1 MLKKNTW
8 NTCFFALCVTIFL
21 FTTTINY
28 GQGEAA
34 NWYFGRNAGINFN
47 NGSIKSL
54 EDGAIKTNEGCA
66 SISNSKGELLFYT
79 DGVLVWD
86 KNHNIMPNGS
96 DLLGHKSSTQSAVI
110 VPKPKSDSIY
120 YIFTVI
126 NAGNIEGVRYSEVDM
141 TLNNGNGDIT
151 SNKNILLATP
161 STEKIS
167 AVKHA
172 NGNDYWVATH
182 GWNSDEFS
190 VFKVTESGVD
200 TTAVKSTVGSYHG
213 ITSFNGIGYMKFSPN
228 GKRLALAKWGVD
240 STVEIFDFDSS
251 SGLISNPII
260 LDNFFGRDYE
270 NGAYGIEFS
279 LNSNLL
285 YVTEINLTTYI
296 GKLYQ
301 FDLTDYN
308 KLAII
313 NSNILIYQ
321 GRDVLA
327 AIQLGPDGKIYVCN
341 AFSRF
346 LSVINNPNIIAP
358 NCNYER
364 GAISL
369 GNKSAVYGL
378 PTFIQSVFVANIEI
392 DNACLTGATQF
403 SIKTDEPIDDILWD
417 FGDATVSN
425 EEIPVHDYQTTGV
438 YTVKAKIKSGNS
450 ILNVTKEVVI
460 YESPIAYKAENYVI
474 CEDSA
479 NDGFESFNLKSKDS
493 EILGSQSDADFQVS
507 YFESS
512 EDAEANENVL
522 NSQIINKKNYQKIF
536 SRISNRLNSEC
547 YDISSFLLIVET
559 AIARDVEDFN
569 LCINNGNAAKLV
581 VDLNQFDDKIYSPNV
596 VTPYSDYIITYHL
609 SQAKA
614 DSATDVLVPENFEIK
629 NNSVTIYARLENS
642 EAGCFTTTN
651 FKIIIN
657 EASAHQPS
665 DLYLCDDASND
676 GKEFFDLAS
685 QKSAILNSQT
695 GKVTFHASQL
705 DADTGN
711 LPLDENFENQS
722 RSQEIFVRVENLVN
736 ATCYDITSFYIEV
749 TSQPTAGQVADYI
762 ICDDQSNDGK
772 EIIDLSQFD
781 ASVFNGQSSTD
792 FAVTY
797 HETQS
802 DADTGHGALPSTF
815 ESGSQE
821 LFARI
826 ENTASA
832 SRTKVCYNTTKFN
845 VVIDQALTAHQPS
858 DLYLCDDVSN
868 DGKEFFDLAS
878 QKSAILKAQT
888 GKVTFH
894 ASQSDADTGNLP
906 LDENFE
912 NQSLSQEIFVRVE
925 NLVNATCYDTTSFY
939 IEVRFQPIIDIVKTW
954 YLCPG
959 EDLQLYV
966 NSIHDE
972 YLWSNGKTDSEITIN
987 KAGSYSVTVYNVL
1000 EGRSKCGVTETIQV
1014 LDTEIPKSV
1023 AIIET
1028 DWTVNNNS
1036 IEVYVD
1042 GMESYLFSID
1052 GDVYQSSNVFNNLEA
1067 GDYTV
1072 YVKNER
1078 DCLLYSE
1085 DVYLLNYPK
1094 FFTPNNDGYND
1105 YWKINFSEKELGIEV
1120 HIFDRYGKLITKL
1133 NASSEG
1139 WDGTFNG
1146 QLLATD
1152 DYWFVVNRPSKNKT
1166 HKGHFTLKR

>member
-736 ATCYDITSFYIEV
+736 ATCYD
-749 TSQPTAGQVADYI
+749 
-762 ICDDQSNDGK
+762 
-772 EIIDLSQFD
+772 
-781 ASVFNGQSSTD
+781 
-792 FAVTY
+792 
-797 HETQS
+797 
-802 DADTGHGALPSTF
+802 
-815 ESGSQE
+815 
-821 LFARI
+821 
-826 ENTASA
+826 
-832 SRTKVCYNTTKFN
+832 
-845 VVIDQALTAHQPS
+845 
-858 DLYLCDDVSN
+858 
-868 DGKEFFDLAS
+868 
-878 QKSAILKAQT
+878 
-888 GKVTFH
+888 
-894 ASQSDADTGNLP
+894 
-906 LDENFE
+906 
-912 NQSLSQEIFVRVE
+912 
-925 NLVNATCYDTTSFY
+925 TTSFY